1 MKVLVTGGLGFI
13 GSHTIVELLNRNIE
27 VVCVDNLSNSNEVI
41 KDRIIQ
47 ITNKNFSFYKID
59 IADINLLEKV
69 FIEQNNIDSI
79 IHFAAFKSV
88 SESVINPLAYYQN
101 NIIGLLNIVQLAKK
115 YSSNIVFSSSC
126 TVYGEPKNL
135 PINENSE
142 IIKPSSPYG
151 NTKKI
156 CEEILQDF
164 SVNSDIKIV
173 SLRYFNPVGAHD
185 SGLIGELPLGVP
197 QNLFPYVTQ
206 TAIGLREE
214 LTIYGNDY
222 DTLDGTCIRDYIHVV
237 DLAIAH
243 IKAIEYMDD
252 MKENYD
258 VFNIGTGKGI
268 SVLEVVREFETI
280 SNLKLNYRFGE
291 RRNGDIVKIWA
302 DNSKAVNILNWQ
314 PKSDITSMISSAWNW
329 QKSYSNNLNS

>member
-27 VVCVDNLSNSNEVI
+27 VVCVDNLSNSKVEI

-47 ITNKNFSFYKID
+47 ITNKNFNFYNLD
-59 IADINLLEKV
+59 ITDSNNFETV
-69 FIEQNNIDSI
+69 FVEQKNIDSI

-88 SESVINPLAYYQN
+88 SESVTNSFKYYN
-101 NIIGLLNIVQLAKK
+101 NNLVGLLNVIQLAEK
-115 YSSNIVFSSSC
+115 YKSNIVFSSSC
-126 TVYGEPKNL
+126 TVYGEPQTL
-135 PINENSE
+135 PIYEDSE
-142 IIKPSSPYG
+142 IVSPASPYG

-164 SVNSDIKIV
+164 SVNSTIKIV
-173 SLRYFNPVGAHD
+173 SLRYFNPVGAHE
-185 SGLIGELPLGVP
+185 SGLIGELPLGIP
-197 QNLFPYVTQ
+197 QNLFPFVTQ
-206 TAIGLREE
+206 TAIGIRNE

-222 DTLDGTCIRDYIHVV
+222 DTPDGTCIRDYIHVV

-243 IKAIEYMDD
+243 IKAIEYMEY

-258 VFNIGTGKGI
+258 VFNIGTGNGI
-268 SVLEVVREFETI
+268 SVLEVVKEFERV
-280 SNLKLNYRFGE
+280 SNLKLNYKFGD

-302 DNSKAVNILNWQ
+302 DNSKAVNVLKWR
-314 PKSDITSMISSAWNW
+314 PELDITAMIESAWNW